1 MFQILQTGQ
10 PEERLRKRQS
20 LEPVSSGRAQMFEN
34 VDLSISGD
42 TGRNQVSG
50 IRKKW
55 SVKK

>member
-10 PEERLRKRQS
+10 PLERLEKTVLNQ
-20 LEPVSSGRAQMFEN
+20 LVVGRHRCLRMGF
-34 VDLSISGD
+34 LSISGD